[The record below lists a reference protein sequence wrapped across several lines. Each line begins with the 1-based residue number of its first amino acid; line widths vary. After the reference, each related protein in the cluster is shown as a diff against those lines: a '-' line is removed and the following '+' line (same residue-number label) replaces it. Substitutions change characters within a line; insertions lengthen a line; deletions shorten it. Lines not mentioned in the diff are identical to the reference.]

1 MDLLADKYI
10 TGLYQE
16 LEREVIADIARRV
29 KKTGRFTE
37 TAELMAKSMKL
48 QGYSP
53 EQLRV
58 DVMKFLRADKD
69 YQREVAQNTKE
80 YKAYVQGLIDETYRK
95 ARENGEE
102 MFDEAANMA
111 FNNDLSMWEEHGED
125 LSRPSSL
132 SQLAAGA
139 ARQTNDQFR
148 NLTRSTGFRNTRLG
162 AVGIMNAYQKEM
174 DLATLKVATG
184 VFSYDQAVRDCV
196 TRLAQSG
203 LRSIDYGSG
212 RSYQLDTAARMCI
225 RTGFGQLTG
234 KITEENLKSMGHDLV
249 ITSQHTGSRPE
260 HAVWQNKVFSYSGKN
275 KKYPDFVKATGY
287 GTVTG
292 LMGANCRHSFR
303 AYWEGDYIPPDLEEP
318 DPVTIDGKEY
328 TYYQATQKQ
337 RLMERNIRATK
348 REIEAMDS
356 IGEDT
361 AELRRKLKYQ
371 TKEYHRFSEAAG
383 IRAKND
389 RLRVAAG
396 TSNLN
401 VTSKEINKAITLSD
415 ISAAAKNTGMTEDA
429 VYEIQRVI
437 ERNHALGNFAGISF
451 KELPVEKSNVIME
464 TVTRQKANWSE
475 SSLIVNT
482 SRLSGMNVQEI
493 DDMFRKSSY
502 TVCNSFEDGIIHEIY
517 HAKLADRLQFSEYNR
532 LCDTEGLY
540 EISKVAKQDLSE
552 SIAEI
557 GVLKERGV
565 YEGLSD
571 EARKLFENYFEV

>member
-48 QGYSP
+48 KGYSP
-53 EQLRV
+53 ERIRV

-69 YQREVAQNTKE
+69 YQCEVAQNTKE

-139 ARQTNDQFR
+139 ARQTNGQFR

-162 AVGIMNAYQKEM
+162 TVGIMNAYQKEM

-337 RLMERNIRATK
+337 RSMERNIRATK

-401 VTSKEINKAITLSD
+401 QTVVAKRYKNDIIKNNTLNSINDPMAEIFGSGEISNPEEIKEFRAELELL
-415 ISAAAKNTGMTEDA
+415 GVEL
-429 VYEIQRVI
+429 I
-437 ERNHALGNFAGISF
+437 ERKRETLGYAPGLKRGEQGTVYISQGASYSAWCH
-451 KELPVEKSNVIME
+451 EMQHV
-464 TVTRQKANWSE
+464 RDDCQDGW
-475 SSLIVNT
+475 
-482 SRLSGMNVQEI
+482 SGMSIIGDAERRYERECRAYQIEI
-493 DDMFRKSSY
+493 ELALKAGR
-502 TVCNSFEDGIIHEIY
+502 ED
-517 HAKLADRLQFSEYNR
+517 
-532 LCDTEGLY
+532 
-540 EISKVAKQDLSE
+540 
-552 SIAEI
+552 IAER
-557 GVLKERGV
+557 LRQNLEEERRNIYGI
-565 YEGLSD
+565 
-571 EARKLFENYFEV
+571 

>member
-1 MDLLADKYI
+1 MEILSDKYI
-10 TGLYQE
+10 IGLYQE

-37 TAELMAKSMKL
+37 TAEIMAKSMKM

-53 EQLRV
+53 EQIRI
-58 DVMKFLRADKD
+58 DVMKLLRADKD
-69 YQREVAQNTKE
+69 YQNEVAQNTKE

-132 SQLAAGA
+132 SQLAAGT
-139 ARQTNDQFR
+139 ARQTNNQFR

-162 AVGIMNAYQKEM
+162 TVGIMNAYQKEM

-292 LMGANCRHSFR
+292 LMGANCRHDFYP
-303 AYWEGDYIPPDLEEP
+303 YWEGDYIPPDLEEP
-318 DPVTIDGKEY
+318 MPVTVDGKEY
-328 TYYQATQKQ
+328 TYYQATQRQ
-337 RLMERNIRATK
+337 RTMERNIRATK
-348 REIEAMDS
+348 REIEAMGA

-361 AELRRKLKYQ
+361 AELRRKLRFQ
-371 TKEYHRFSEAAG
+371 TKEYHRFSDAVG
-383 IRAKND
+383 IRAKNE
-389 RLRVAAG
+389 RLRVATG
-396 TSNLN
+396 TSNLADTRSLSRINESRAKKEASERLFTVYPAEKGN
-401 VTSKEINKAITLSD
+401 VVSAEKIYSDLNHSD
-415 ISAAAKNTGMTEDA
+415 IGREVLAFIQNNNINVEIYNDQIGISDMQLEE
-429 VYEIQRVI
+429 VYGA
-437 ERNHALGNFAGISF
+437 ALGHNIYINGIACST
-451 KELPVEKSNVIME
+451 KKKVVE
-464 TVTRQKANWSE
+464 T
-475 SSLIVNT
+475 
-482 SRLSGMNVQEI
+482 
-493 DDMFRKSSY
+493 
-502 TVCNSFEDGIIHEIY
+502 IIHERTHFAY
-517 HAKLADRLQFSEYNR
+517 PDEDNQHVECV
-532 LCDTEGLY
+532 CDAMAMMHRKGTLTGE
-540 EISKVAKQDLSE
+540 DLRGIIKS
-552 SIAEI
+552 
-557 GVLKERGV
+557 VKER
-565 YEGLSD
+565 YADKSW
-571 EARKLFENYFEV
+571 R